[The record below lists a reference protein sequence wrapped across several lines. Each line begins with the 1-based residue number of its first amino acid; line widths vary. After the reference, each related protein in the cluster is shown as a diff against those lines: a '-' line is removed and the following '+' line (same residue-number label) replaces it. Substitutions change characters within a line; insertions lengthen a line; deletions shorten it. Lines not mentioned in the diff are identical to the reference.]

1 MVEGKL
7 SRSGGGA
14 WHLFLRAADT
24 QIVDGHT
31 LILVTS
37 LPLEKENLDQIAS
50 GLGTVTLVPG
60 LRVRGRR
67 GRAEPA
73 G

>member
-1 MVEGKL
+1 MVVG
-7 SRSGGGA
+7 RGTC
-14 WHLFLRAADT
+14 FLRAADT

-50 GLGTVTLVPG
+50 GLGTVTLAPG
-60 LRVRGRR
+60 FGPEDDEVDAE
-67 GRAEPA
+67 RA